1 MAFKIYRREL
11 ANDLYRVI
19 SSFVGISGKNIIL
32 KSMMMGINFIIYAL
46 ALKFIGPIFAII
58 HAGSLLTMNVF
69 KAGGVF
75 NAISE
80 GGGAVGFVKKNL
92 VARLALCLAWFF
104 SFSLIFDVDIFY
116 ISLVGIPLS
125 GVWLSAYDKHI
136 AGDRMGGVLL
146 SVMPV
151 GLSGLLFI
159 LIELSSHSQMRI
171 ETPETP
177 WIFLLAGILLIACFF
192 LRSQLGN
199 TIAELLNANISP
211 VLIAYIVSL
220 NLGESAW
227 LYLIIFKM
235 AEALSQ
241 LLIFIFTG
249 ARKKTYAMIDIK
261 KYILVVLL
269 IMAIFISI
277 VFKFLEYPLVFFVC
291 LWPLYNT
298 LYLWSFLRY
307 QNKWAVYY
315 VSVVLFSLSIGVYFP
330 VEILVCILIVLV
342 AMSML
347 VKYSFV
353 NSLESVFNDDI

>member
-136 AGDRMGGVLL
+136 AGDRMGGRALVEHNIPTVVP
-146 SVMPV
+146 ST
-151 GLSGLLFI
+151 GGSRGSRAAE
-159 LIELSSHSQMRI
+159 EL
-171 ETPETP
+171 
-177 WIFLLAGILLIACFF
+177 
-192 LRSQLGN
+192 
-199 TIAELLNANISP
+199 
-211 VLIAYIVSL
+211 
-220 NLGESAW
+220 
-227 LYLIIFKM
+227 
-235 AEALSQ
+235 
-241 LLIFIFTG
+241 
-249 ARKKTYAMIDIK
+249 
-261 KYILVVLL
+261 
-269 IMAIFISI
+269 
-277 VFKFLEYPLVFFVC
+277 
-291 LWPLYNT
+291 
-298 LYLWSFLRY
+298 
-307 QNKWAVYY
+307 
-315 VSVVLFSLSIGVYFP
+315 
-330 VEILVCILIVLV
+330 
-342 AMSML
+342 
-347 VKYSFV
+347 
-353 NSLESVFNDDI
+353 